1 MRRAVW
7 TYLVS
12 GIAVFMV
19 SMDNLVVTNALPV
32 IRVSLGTG
40 LEGLEWTV
48 NAYTLMF
55 AVFLLPGAA
64 LGDRFGRR
72 RVFAVGM
79 TIFTAASAAAAL
91 APNVS
96 ALIAA
101 RAVQGLGGAIVMP
114 LTLTLLASV
123 VPPRRRGLAFGLWGG
138 MSGLGVALGPVIGGG
153 ITEYATWEWIFWV
166 NVPIGILVLPL
177 VALVRESRGG
187 AGRLDPLGVLLVTAG
202 LFGVVFG
209 LVRGDSH
216 GWTSGSVLAGLIGG
230 GALLLA
236 FVAWQARLGAQ
247 LVGAAN
253 SKRST
258 ASPMVPLSLFANRGF
273 SLINAVSLVMAFGMF
288 GTVFLSA
295 QFLQT
300 VQGYGPFAAG
310 LRTLPWTAMPVI
322 AAPLSGLLSDRI
334 GGRFVVAISLAL
346 QAAGIAWL
354 SLVTDPSV
362 GYGRLVPPFVLA
374 GLGMG
379 LFFAP
384 AARMTLGFAPRALEG
399 VASGTSNA
407 LRQLGT
413 VLGVAVLSSV
423 FASYGGYANGQRFVH
438 GMVAAQHVGA
448 VVLAVAA
455 LLALA
460 IPTMHAE
467 STGEPTDTLGEPVA
481 KSTGAVPV
489 STLG

>member
-19 SMDNLVVTNALPV
+19 AMDNLVVTNALPV

-79 TIFTAASAAAAL
+79 SIFTAASAVAAL
-91 APNVS
+91 APNVGV
-96 ALIAA
+96 LIAA
-101 RAVQGLGGAIVMP
+101 RAVQGLGGAVVMP

-123 VPPRRRGLAFGLWGG
+123 VAPERRGLAFGLWGG

-153 ITEYATWEWIFWV
+153 ITEYASWQWIFWI
-166 NVPIGILVLPL
+166 NVPIGIVVLPM

-187 AGRLDPLGVLLVTAG
+187 AGRLDPLGVLLVSLG

-209 LVRGDSH
+209 LVRGNSH
-216 GWTSGSVLAGLIGG
+216 GWTSGPVLAGLIGG
-230 GALLLA
+230 GALVAAFLL
-236 FVAWQARLGAQ
+236 WQAR
-247 LVGAAN
+247 AA
-253 SKRST
+253 T
-258 ASPMVPLSLFANRGF
+258 PMVPLTLFAHRGF

-288 GTVFLSA
+288 GAVFLSA

-300 VQGYGPFAAG
+300 VQGYSPFTAG

-322 AAPLSGLLSDRI
+322 VAPLSGLLSDRI
-334 GGRFVVAISLAL
+334 GGRRVVTLALAL

-354 SLVTDPSV
+354 AVVSAPTVA
-362 GYGRLVPPFVLA
+362 YGRLVPPFVLA

-384 AARMTLGFAPRALEG
+384 AARMTLGFAPRNLEG

-413 VLGVAVLSSV
+413 VLGIAVLSSV
-423 FASYGGYANGQRFVH
+423 FASYGGYRSGQQFVD
-438 GMVAAQHVGA
+438 GMVAAQRVGA
-448 VVLAVAA
+448 VALAVAA
-455 LLALA
+455 LLALG
-460 IPTMHAE
+460 IPAMISQPEAVTSDGTPE
-467 STGEPTDTLGEPVA
+467 T
-481 KSTGAVPV
+481 VPV
-489 STLG
+489 SALG

>member
-1 MRRAVW
+1 MRKALW

-19 SMDNLVVTNALPV
+19 AMDNLVVTNALPV

-48 NAYTLMF
+48 NAYTLVF

-72 RVFAVGM
+72 RVFTVGLAV
-79 TIFTAASAAAAL
+79 FTAASAAAAL
-91 APNVS
+91 APNVD

-123 VPPRRRGLAFGLWGG
+123 VPPERRGLAFGLWGG

-153 ITEYATWEWIFWV
+153 ITEYASWQWIFWI
-166 NVPIGILVLPL
+166 NVPIGILVLPM

-187 AGRLDPLGVLLVTAG
+187 AGRLDPLGVLLVIAG
-202 LFGVVFG
+202 LFGVTFG
-209 LVRGDSH
+209 LVRGNSH
-216 GWTSGSVLAGLIGG
+216 GWTSGGVLTGLIGG
-230 GALLLA
+230 GLLVAA
-236 FVAWQARLGAQ
+236 F
-247 LVGAAN
+247 LVWEWF
-253 SKRST
+253 
-258 ASPMVPLSLFANRGF
+258 ASAPMVPLPMFTNRGF
-273 SLINAVSLVMAFGMF
+273 SLINAVSLLMSFGMF
-288 GTVFLSA
+288 GAVFLSA

-300 VQGYGPFAAG
+300 VQGYSPFAAG

-334 GGRFVVAISLAL
+334 GGRRVVAIALAL
-346 QAAGIAWL
+346 QAAGLAWL
-354 SLVTDPSV
+354 SLQVSPTLA
-362 GYGRLVPPFVLA
+362 YGRLVPPFVLA

-384 AARMTLGFAPRALEG
+384 AARMTLGFAPRQLEG

-413 VLGVAVLSSV
+413 VLGIAVLSSV
-423 FASYGGYANGQRFVH
+423 FASYGGYRSGQQFVD
-438 GMVAAQHVGA
+438 GLAVAQMVGA
-448 VVLAVAA
+448 VALAVAA
-455 LLALA
+455 LLAVA
-460 IPTMHAE
+460 IPARMPVPSVE
-467 STGEPTDTLGEPVA
+467 SADTPSGEPVSA
-481 KSTGAVPV
+481 MGV
-489 STLG
+489 SALG